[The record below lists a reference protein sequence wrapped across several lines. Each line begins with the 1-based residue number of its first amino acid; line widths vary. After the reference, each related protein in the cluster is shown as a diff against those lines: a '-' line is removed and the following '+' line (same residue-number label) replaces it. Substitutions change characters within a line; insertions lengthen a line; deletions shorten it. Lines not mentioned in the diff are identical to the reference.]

1 MKPFEVVGI
10 ALACGAFVLLIV
22 LLTIKDIVF
31 ALVFG
36 GVAMVVVLIVLA
48 LLLLGYSPNPEV
60 PTYLDREIPGYTNPG
75 AHGATTAVPVPPSR
89 VPPNRLPPSRV
100 PAPLSPIPATP
111 PRASSSRSRERTKT
125 AHLMRV
131 RGSIP
136 PAGRRVRRFREGR

>member
-60 PTYLDREIPGYTNPG
+60 PAYLDREIPGYTNPG
-75 AHGATTAVPVPPSR
+75 AHGATTAEGEDGASGSGASESGASEP
-89 VPPNRLPPSRV
+89 
-100 PAPLSPIPATP
+100 
-111 PRASSSRSRERTKT
+111 ASSESSSGAAEPDSGDS
-125 AHLMRV
+125 A
-131 RGSIP
+131 
-136 PAGRRVRRFREGR
+136 EGK